1 MKVFQADTTH
11 QVQQSALPATTTESQ
26 EEHYVSIGANGLT
39 PKQTLQLL
47 PKDATPAQQDSA
59 IQANF
64 KPVRE
69 HLSDRPDTLRLPF
82 DSVSAVAKDRPFYE
96 ESFFETDSMYH
107 PELSGGHFGVAG
119 DPVPYSMRNDNV
131 ITGLLLACFIL
142 GIIAFSSSRD
152 FILRQAKSFFRVKHG
167 NTTSESETTSEFR
180 FQLFLV
186 FMTCLLLSLLA
197 FFYTEEV
204 INEPLILKSHYLLV
218 AIFLALSIAY
228 FVVKALIYTFV
239 NNVFFD
245 PQSNSTWLRSQ
256 LFVTSVEGVLLFPIV
271 ILLIYFNLSMNTVLI
286 CTAIVVFLIKIL
298 SFYKC
303 HVTFFRQN
311 DFILQNFLYFC
322 TLEIMPLFMLL
333 GSVLMIV
340 NNLKINY

>member
-1 MKVFQADTTH
+1 MSVG
-11 QVQQSALPATTTESQ
+11 
-26 EEHYVSIGANGLT
+26 INGLT
-39 PKQTLQLL
+39 PKQILKML

-82 DSVSAVAKDRPFYE
+82 DSLKAVAKDRPFYE

-107 PELSGGHFGVAG
+107 PELAGGKYGVAG

-131 ITGLLLACFIL
+131 ITGLLLGCFIL
-142 GIIAFSSSRD
+142 GIIAFSRSRD
-152 FILRQAKSFFRVKHG
+152 FIFRQAKSFFRVKHG
-167 NTTSESETTSEFR
+167 NTTTESETTSEFR
-180 FQLFLV
+180 FQMFLV

-197 FFYTEEV
+197 FFYTEETV
-204 INEPLILKSHYLLV
+204 SEPLILQSHYLLV
-218 AIFLALSIAY
+218 AIFLALCISY
-228 FVVKALIYTFV
+228 FIIKALIYTFV
-239 NNVFFD
+239 NRVFFD
-245 PQSNSTWLRSQ
+245 SAGNTSWLKSL
-256 LFVTSVEGVLLFPIV
+256 LFVTSIEGVLLFPAV
-271 ILLIYFNLSMNTVLI
+271 LLLIYFNLPMNTVLI
-286 CTAIVVFLIKIL
+286 YTAIVVFSIKIL

-303 HVTFFRQN
+303 NVTFFRHN
-311 DFILQNFLYFC
+311 DFILQNILYFC

-333 GSVLMIV
+333 GSMLMIV

>member
-1 MKVFQADTTH
+1 MKVFQTDTTH
-11 QVQQSALPATTTESQ
+11 QAQQSALSATTEPQ
-26 EEHYVSIGANGLT
+26 EEQYVSVGINGLT
-39 PKQTLQLL
+39 PKQILKML

-82 DSVSAVAKDRPFYE
+82 DSLKAEVNDKPFYE
-96 ESFFETDSMYH
+96 ESFFAKDSMYH
-107 PELSGGHFGVAG
+107 PELPGGRYGVAG

-131 ITGLLLACFIL
+131 ITGLLLACFVL
-142 GIIAFSSSRD
+142 GIIAFSRSRD
-152 FILRQAKSFFRVKHG
+152 FIFRQAKSFFRVKHG
-167 NTTSESETTSEFR
+167 NTSTENETTSEFR
-180 FQLFLV
+180 FQMFLV

-197 FFYTEEV
+197 FFYTEETV
-204 INEPLILKSHYLLV
+204 SEPLILKSHYYLV
-218 AIFLALSIAY
+218 AIFLALCLSY
-228 FVVKALIYTFV
+228 FIIKAIIYTFV
-239 NNVFFD
+239 NSVFFD
-245 PQSNSTWLRSQ
+245 SASNTSWLKSL

-271 ILLIYFNLSMNTVLI
+271 LLLIYFNLPMKTVLI
-286 CTAIVVFLIKIL
+286 CTAIVVISIKFL

-303 HVTFFRQN
+303 NVTFFRHN
-311 DFILQNFLYFC
+311 DFILQNILYFC

-333 GSVLMIV
+333 GSMLMIV